1 MRRRLY
7 LIILLAAVT
16 LSGMAQ
22 NVGDVFYIYR
32 NDGHHDGFHR
42 DEVLSI
48 DYSYEDADGN
58 LYDEVVTQVIT
69 TPDSVYKI
77 PLAVIDSIS
86 FVQPKTIYHDD
97 VTVLEGELY
106 QYIIGAEG
114 QLLKFKTNT
123 PSSLLPKVGDKIA
136 LMEMTDVLPSGFI
149 GVVSSISN
157 QSDAIVLDCAT
168 LDILEAVKQY
178 YTVNFVNITTEDNQS
193 PQLLKAPR
201 KSNIGK
207 YHYLP
212 TLSASLEFGSGEFFK
227 HDDFIMKAGASTSVS
242 LTPVLQ
248 TKGVVMIDNEVGGYV
263 NVVSIAD
270 YDYSWSCKY
279 SGGFTLEKKLSFT
292 GGGVD
297 VPLCPGINFYVDLGV
312 YSGLEGEICWEA
324 GGQDKYRL
332 VMQAIGDLTTPE
344 HNTIN
349 HRLTKLSSDPQTS
362 ILAGRVTAKVGI
374 FSELGISIISSK
386 LFKLGIEGDMGLKA
400 EVSIS
405 ANINDWI
412 DAGSSTAFYD
422 RMAAMEEGTVSIGC
436 FGAVKLIADW
446 GSGIIHGDV
455 GVEFDLGPKLFTGG
469 FVPVFDDVSAE
480 WVNPT
485 KKAISQASIERSIF
499 IPVQLGFAA
508 FDKDNNKI
516 ETIYDEGTYISN
528 LTKPLYGGTFENLD
542 VAKDYTVYPVIR
554 LFDKEIL
561 ASPSAE
567 LTMDQSVTTFEAT
580 DVSEYSATLN
590 GRLDQ
595 FSPELPGNVFFRY
608 GTNSNPETTG
618 SRVNAGEPSNLG
630 SGNFSVSLSRLNPN
644 TTYYFVAGYYDGEET
659 FYGEVKSFK
668 TLAANRALTKNA
680 TNITS
685 TGATLSGHYDSTDSN
700 PEYGIIYGT
709 SSNIS
714 ITSGTRVVASSSSNG
729 DFSVNVSGLA
739 VYTRYYYR
747 AYLLS
752 EGEYYYGNVQNFTTK
767 EAMDV
772 NDVVATETSKNKIG
786 ATRAYLYGYYE
797 SIAKKPEYG
806 IIYGTTTNLVYSTHN
821 TSECKT
827 VTVGSGSDNSGYNYA
842 ASISGLN
849 EKTTYYY
856 RAFLKVGDDIIYGD
870 VWEFMTK
877 EKGLQRCPDDN
888 HPHMIDLGL
897 PSGIKWSCCNVGAT
911 RPEEPGGY
919 YAWGETSTKSEY
931 TWANYQY
938 NNGPTHWDY
947 ISIGSDISGTQY
959 DAAHVLWG
967 GTWCMPNRDE
977 ANELFLMAVIGGLT
991 ELTYENGVLG
1001 HWFTSWWNDARIF
1014 FPNATL
1020 YPDADYILYRTSTVD
1035 ESFNSMYFIE
1045 FNEYGVGVFSPLV
1058 DLVARYQG
1066 YPIRPISK

>member
-1 MRRRLY
+1 MKRLY
-7 LIILLAAVT
+7 LIFLAAVT

-42 DEVLSI
+42 DEVISI
-48 DYSYEDADGN
+48 EYSYEDVDGN
-58 LYDEVVTQVIT
+58 LYDELVTQVINT
-69 TPDSVYKI
+69 ADSIYKI
-77 PLAVIDSIS
+77 PLAIIDSIS
-86 FVQPKTIYHDD
+86 FVQPKTIYQDD

-114 QLLKFKTNT
+114 QLLKFKPNT

-136 LMEMTDVLPSGFI
+136 LMEMTDVLPSGFV

-157 QSDAIVLDCAT
+157 QSDAIVIDCDN
-168 LDILEAVKQY
+168 LDILEVVKQY

-193 PQLLKAPR
+193 SPLFKAPR

-212 TLSASLEFGSGEFFK
+212 TLSASLEFGTGEFFK
-227 HDDFIMKAGASTSVS
+227 HDDFLLKAGASTSVS

-270 YDYSWSCKY
+270 FDYSWSCKY
-279 SGGFTLEKKLSFT
+279 SGGFTLEKRLSFT
-292 GGGVD
+292 GNGLD
-297 VPLCPGINFYVDLGV
+297 VPICPCVNFFVDCGI
-312 YSGLEGEICWEA
+312 YSNLEGEICWEA

-349 HRLTKLSSDPQTS
+349 HRLTKLSSNPQTS
-362 ILAGRVTAKVGI
+362 ILAGRVTAKLGI
-374 FSELGISIISSK
+374 YSELGISIISSK
-386 LFKLGIEGDMGLKA
+386 LLKLGIEGNMGLKA
-400 EVSIS
+400 EVSVS

-436 FGAVKLIADW
+436 FGAIKLIADV
-446 GSGIIHGDV
+446 GSGVIHGDA
-455 GVEFDLGPKLFTGG
+455 GVEFDLGAKLFTGG
-469 FVPVFDDVSAE
+469 FVPVFDDVSAK

-485 KKAISQASIERSIF
+485 KKAISQASIERNVF
-499 IPVQLGFAA
+499 LPVQLGFAA

-542 VAKDYTVYPVIR
+542 VAKDYTVYPVIK
-554 LFDKEIL
+554 LFGREIL
-561 ASPSAE
+561 ASPSVE
-567 LTMDQSVTTFEAT
+567 LTVDQSVTTLDAT
-580 DVSEYSATLN
+580 DVSEYSASLN
-590 GRLDQ
+590 GRLEQ

-618 SRVNAGEPSNLG
+618 SRVNASEPSNLG
-630 SGNFSVSLSRLNPN
+630 NGNFSVSLSRLNPN

-668 TLAANRALTKNA
+668 TLAANRAITQNA
-680 TNITS
+680 TNISS
-685 TGATLSGHYDSTDSN
+685 TGATLGGHFDSTDPN

-709 SSNIS
+709 SSNIT
-714 ITSGTRVVASSSSNG
+714 ITSGTRVVTTSSTNG
-729 DFSVNVSGLA
+729 NYSVNVSDLT
-739 VYTRYYYR
+739 VNTRYYYR

-752 EGEYYYGNVQNFTTK
+752 EGEYYYGNVQSFTTK
-767 EAMDV
+767 EAMDE
-772 NDVVATETSKNKIG
+772 NDVVATETGRNEIG
-786 ATRAYLYGYYE
+786 ATRACLFGYYE
-797 SIAKKPEYG
+797 SSAQKPEFG
-806 IIYGTTTNLVYSTHN
+806 IIYGTTTNLLYNS
-821 TSECKT
+821 SWRIKA
-827 VTVGSGSDNSGYNYA
+827 GSGSAYKGIY
-842 ASISGLN
+842 SIVISNLK

-856 RAFLKVGDDIIYGD
+856 RAYLKVGDDIIYGD
-870 VWEFMTK
+870 VWEFLTK

-938 NNGPTHWDY
+938 NNGPTAWDY
-947 ISIGSDISGTQY
+947 IYIGSDISGTQY
-959 DAAHVLWG
+959 DVAHVLWG
-967 GTWCMPNRDE
+967 STWCMPNQEE
-977 ANELFLMAVIGGLT
+977 AYEMFRLNPRGELA
-991 ELTYENGVLG
+991 YENGVLG
-1001 HWFTSWWNDARIF
+1001 HWVTSWWNDARIF
-1014 FPNATL
+1014 FPNASF
-1020 YPDADYILYRTSTVD
+1020 YPNTDRILYRTSTVKED
-1035 ESFNSMYFIE
+1035 DYTMYYIE
-1045 FNEYGVGVFSPLV
+1045 FEANDTGINPLSYLNSQV
-1058 DLVARYQG
+1058 RYNG
-1066 YPIRPISK
+1066 FPIRPISK